1 MVWFPSSFKR
11 IDGNVSETP
20 GCPLPTHWSLWSTQS
35 RVEPSPQL
43 ANQCHSRRLRAC
55 AIQHLDWQHS
65 SSLDIHRILVLLF
78 LIKYFHSTYLWRRL
92 RSKVGSWCRR
102 NLGQHWGWR
111 AACSFFRT
119 CQKVLVEKENQLNFM
134 QKTFEENGDG
144 SSVGV
149 IIEVLS
155 APQIKLK
162 YMFKLMPGAGTQI
175 KQVVTRL
182 DAPVHTF

>member
-1 MVWFPSSFKR
+1 MYSLTCCFVQRCSFSHFH
-11 IDGNVSETP
+11 VSI
-20 GCPLPTHWSLWSTQS
+20 LKQIFIFSLASCIFAQIS
-35 RVEPSPQL
+35 NL
-43 ANQCHSRRLRAC
+43 
-55 AIQHLDWQHS
+55 
-65 SSLDIHRILVLLF
+65 SLLT
-78 LIKYFHSTYLWRRL
+78 KYFHKTCPWRRL